1 MDRVI
6 KTTYTARE
14 IEELKDL
21 IRQRVKAVGKS
32 AQKRIRDKMRDLGFY
47 GSDFGIYDCQIY
59 HLEGLIQSGVIK
71 VIGTPAP
78 AKHEAVPENTRI
90 ASNGPANSSSVEDA
104 LINDQFFGVKELS
117 REDIPD
123 IPGLYCI
130 KLREGIAPLPT
141 KYGKIREDGII
152 YIGKASASLRKRLWD
167 QELNHKSAATF
178 FRSMGAILGYLP
190 PKGSL
195 FGKETRNYK
204 FSEQDTDAIRLW
216 MRESLLVNIIAL
228 SSNQQDRVEEALI
241 AKYRPLVNI
250 EHNPSASEEL
260 KAARQRCV
268 DYAKSK

>member
-21 IRQRVKAVGKS
+21 IRQRVKAVGKN

-47 GSDFGIYDCQIY
+47 GSDFGIYDCQIF

-78 AKHEAVPENTRI
+78 ARHEAAPEKPRTVSNVPV
-90 ASNGPANSSSVEDA
+90 NSSSVEDA
-104 LINDQFFGVKELS
+104 LINGQFYAVNELS
-117 REDIPD
+117 RENIPD
-123 IPGLYCI
+123 VPGLYCI
-130 KLREGIAPLPT
+130 KLRKGIAPLPA

-152 YIGKASASLRKRLWD
+152 YIGKASTSLRKRLWD

-195 FGKETRNYK
+195 YGKETRNYK
-204 FSEQDTDAIRLW
+204 FSEQDTDGIRMW
-216 MRESLLVNIIAL
+216 MRESLLVNIVAL
-228 SSNQQDRVEEALI
+228 SSNQQDKVEEALI

-250 EHNPSASEEL
+250 EHNPSASEAL
-260 KAARQRCV
+260 KAARQHCV

>member
-6 KTTYTARE
+6 KTTYTSRE
-14 IEELKDL
+14 IEQLKDL

-59 HLEGLIQSGVIK
+59 HLEGLIQSGTIK
-71 VIGTPAP
+71 VVGTPTP
-78 AKHEAVPENTRI
+78 VKHEAVPEIPRT
-90 ASNGPANSSSVEDA
+90 ASNGPVISSSAENA
-104 LINDQFFGVKELS
+104 LIHEQFFAVDDLS

-130 KLREGIAPLPT
+130 KLRQGMAPLPA
-141 KYGKIREDGII
+141 KYGKVREDGII
-152 YIGKASASLRKRLWD
+152 YIGKASSSLRKRLWD
-167 QELNHKSAATF
+167 QELNHKSPATF
-178 FRSMGAILGYLP
+178 FRSMGAILDFLP

-195 FGKETRNYK
+195 YGKETRNYK
-204 FSEQDTDAIRLW
+204 FNEQDTEAIRMW
-216 MRESLLVNIIAL
+216 MRENLSVNIVTL
-228 SSNQQDRVEEALI
+228 SPNQQDRVEEALI
-241 AKYRPLVNI
+241 VKYRPLVNI